1 MSNPR
6 KMIKERL
13 EKLEKQEILREVKRI
28 AREKIETEK
37 IEILKKIKNN

>member
-13 EKLEKQEILREVKRI
+13 EKLEKQEIFREIKRI

-37 IEILKKIKNN
+37 IEILKRIKNN